1 MIDRFH
7 IGKIVNTHGVRG
19 EVKILPDTSDIN
31 RFSKLKKV
39 TLSQNGKETEYKV
52 LRGAANGNTA
62 ILKLEGV
69 DTPEQANLLRGAE
82 IIIDRAD
89 AIKLPENTWFI
100 GDLVGCE
107 VFEEDGNSLGKLTNV
122 YETGSNDVYEVIDE
136 LNRKLMVPA
145 LKQVLLNVDVENQ
158 KITVKL
164 LPGLK
169 EIYYEN

>member
-7 IGKIVNTHGVRG
+7 IGKIVNTHGVHG
-19 EVKILPDTSDIN
+19 EVKILPDTDDIN
-31 RFSKLKKV
+31 RFSKLKKAV
-39 TLSQNGKETEYKV
+39 LLKDGKEKEYRV

-69 DTPEQANLLRGAE
+69 DTPEQANLLRGSE
-82 IIIDRAD
+82 IIIERED

-100 GDLVGCE
+100 GDIVGCS
-107 VFEEDGNSLGKLTNV
+107 VFEEDGNPLGKVTNV
-122 YETGSNDVYEVIDE
+122 YETGSNDVFEVTDDAG
-136 LNRKLMVPA
+136 RKLMVPA
-145 LKQVLLNVDVENQ
+145 LKQVLLSVDIEEQ
-158 KITVKL
+158 KISVKL

>member
-122 YETGSNDVYEVIDE
+122 YETGSNDVYEVTDE